1 VSTPIPSLET
11 RKAVSASRYRVIA
24 KLGQGGMA
32 DVFLA
37 IQSGMTGFR
46 RLAVVKR
53 LRPDIAGDDDSLS
66 MFLEEARLAARLN
79 HPNVV
84 HTYEVG
90 HDGDSHFIAMEFLR
104 GHSYWHLLKRVGRDK
119 LDFAISVRILIEA
132 LKGLEYA
139 HQLRDFDG
147 TFLNVVHRDVSP
159 SNIFITYDGHI
170 KILDFGIAK
179 ALNSSIETKSG
190 VLKGKIAY
198 MSPEQASG
206 TDIGGQSDLYAV
218 GVLLWE
224 AAAKARR
231 WPKIP
236 EVNILTKLIARE
248 APVPPQAERFGLPP
262 EVDEVCLRALASD
275 PGERFASAGEFR
287 AALEELLEAMGRDV
301 SAEDVGRYLSQCF
314 QDENQ
319 KLQALIE
326 EKTKQAD
333 DEADLTV
340 ASLISLNEPGSAS
353 RARVLEDK
361 PEVGGSDRTDAARDA
376 ASSGVRERAPGSK
389 RSIAVV
395 LLLAAVLGVGVFIGR
410 RALTTPAPQPSASAP
425 VARAPVTV
433 RVSAQPAGAKLYWDG
448 RLLDS
453 NPYSETRPPS
463 RETITLRAEAEGH
476 TAQSAIV
483 SLDADRD
490 VSFTLEALP
499 APAPL
504 TLDLDEVA
512 ARPGQQPKAGAGP
525 AQSARPKPKPKSK
538 VKLDTSNPW
547 AD

>member
-1 VSTPIPSLET
+1 
-11 RKAVSASRYRVIA
+11 
-24 KLGQGGMA
+24 MA

-53 LRPDIAGDDDSLS
+53 LRPDIASDDDSLA

-79 HPNVV
+79 HANVV

-104 GHSYWHLLKRVGRDK
+104 GQSYWQLLKRVGRDK
-119 LDFAISVRILIEA
+119 LDFALSVRIMIEA
-132 LKGLEYA
+132 LRGLEYA

-179 ALNSSIETKSG
+179 ALNSSVETKSG
-190 VLKGKIAY
+190 VLKGKISY

-224 AAAKARR
+224 AAARSRR

-248 APVPPQAERFGLPP
+248 PPVAPQAERFGLPP

-275 PGERFASAGEFR
+275 PGERFASAAEFR
-287 AALEELLEAMGRDV
+287 GALEELLDVMGRSV
-301 SAEDVGRYLSQCF
+301 SSEDVGRYLSLCF
-314 QDENQ
+314 QEEAT

-326 EKTKQAD
+326 EKTKESD
-333 DEADLTV
+333 DSADLTV
-340 ASLISLNEPGSAS
+340 ASLISLNEPVSSVS
-353 RARVLEDK
+353 RSSTKKADMTPGPEHTMLE
-361 PEVGGSDRTDAARDA
+361 A
-376 ASSGVRERAPGSK
+376 ASSNPPQAPAAS
-389 RSIAVV
+389 RRLPLLLALAVV
-395 LLLAAVLGVGVFIGR
+395 LGTGGWLGQ
-410 RALTTPAPQPSASAP
+410 RALSATNPVPSA
-425 VARAPVTV
+425 VATQVVRAPVTV
-433 RVSAQPAGAKLYWDG
+433 RVSAQPETAKLFWDG
-448 RLLDS
+448 RPLDM
-453 NPYSETRPPS
+453 NPYVVTQAPS
-463 RETITLRAEAEGH
+463 QNTITLRAEAEGY

-483 SLDADRD
+483 SLDADRN

-499 APAPL
+499 LAPPPVSV
-504 TLDLDEVA
+504 DLDSVETDKSRAQQSKTGA
-512 ARPGQQPKAGAGP
+512 APGA
-525 AQSARPKPKPKSK
+525 SARPKVKSK
-538 VKLDTSNPW
+538 VRLDTSNPW
-547 AD
+547 GK